1 MNSAPDKPKGNPTL
15 AVALKTLKRLQ
26 DRHNGVVESSDIKS
40 DEQRTVLVDMGFLR
54 PVIKGWY
61 ICGSPSDNDGDTTA
75 WYASFWAFVSGYL
88 GKRFGK
94 RYCLN
99 PEASLMLHTGNTTVP
114 RQVTCVT
121 IDSGTSKVDLPFD
134 TSLLV
139 YPDKNRVPMAR
150 VEVRGLQVWPVA
162 EALCLVGPSFF
173 VNNPREAEIA
183 LATIRNASELLPTLL
198 SGDKMVTAA
207 GRLAAAF
214 EFVKRPDE
222 AERIE
227 KAFAKFKITL
237 KLVNPFDLAE
247 PTISPSKE
255 RSPYVLRLRSMW
267 AGWRQDVINAFPPA
281 PGLENQSAG
290 YLAQVEERYVSDAYN
305 SLSIEGYRV
314 TDELIERVARGDW
327 NPDGDPGHNK
337 ARDALAARGYYQA
350 FQAVKESIGKVLA
363 KDNAGRVVKRDHYD
377 WYAELFGP
385 SVTAGIVEA
394 SQLAGYRRGPIF
406 IRNSMHTPLPSE
418 ALLDSLE
425 ALWEMLEAESEA
437 CVRAVLGHHLFVFI
451 HPYFDGNGRIGRFLM
466 NTLLASGGYPWT
478 VIRMSRR
485 DAYMK
490 ALEAASVKGQI
501 TPLAEFIAQEMREW
515 SPERER
521 KDGKA

>member
-1 MNSAPDKPKGNPTL
+1 MDSSRGKSRGNPTL
-15 AVALKTLKRLQ
+15 ATALKTLKRLQ
-26 DRHNGVVESSDIKS
+26 EKHHGVVESADLK
-40 DEQRTVLVDMGFLR
+40 DDDQRPMLVETGFLR
-54 PVIKGWY
+54 PVMKGWY
-61 ICGSPSDNDGDTTA
+61 ICSSPSDNNADTTA

-94 RYCLN
+94 WYCLN
-99 PEASLMLHTGNTTVP
+99 PEASLLLQTGNTTVP

-121 IDSGTSKVDLPFD
+121 IDSGTTKVDLPFD

-139 YPDKNRVPMAR
+139 YPDKNRVPNAR

-173 VNNPREAEIA
+173 LNNPRESEIA
-183 LATIRNASELLPTLL
+183 LATIRHASELLPTLL
-198 SGDKMVTAA
+198 AGDKMVTAA

-222 AERIE
+222 AEHIR
-227 KAFAKFKITL
+227 KAFAKFKISL
-237 KLVNPFDLAE
+237 KLVNPFELAE
-247 PTISPSKE
+247 PTIAPGKE
-255 RSPYVLRLRSMW
+255 RSPHVLRLRSMW
-267 AGWRQDVINAFPPA
+267 AGWRQDVINVFPPA
-281 PGLENQSAG
+281 PGIENQGIG
-290 YLAQVEERYVSDAYN
+290 YLAQVDERYVSDAYN

-327 NPDGDPGHNK
+327 NPQGEPEHNK
-337 ARDALAARGYYQA
+337 TRDALAARGYYQA
-350 FQAVKESIGKVLA
+350 FQAVKESIGKVLVHN
-363 KDNAGRVVKRDHYD
+363 NAGLVAKRDHHD

-385 SVTAGIVEA
+385 SVTAGIVEV
-394 SQLAGYRRGPIF
+394 SQLTGYRRGPIF

-418 ALLDSLE
+418 AILDSLE
-425 ALWEMLEAESEA
+425 TLWDLLEAEPEA

-451 HPYFDGNGRIGRFLM
+451 HPYYDGNGRMGRFLM

-485 DAYMK
+485 DTYMK

-501 TPLAEFIAQEMREW
+501 TPLAEFIAQEMHEW
-515 SPERER
+515 SPERDT
-521 KDGKA
+521 KNGSS

>member
-1 MNSAPDKPKGNPTL
+1 MPPTLHQPKGNPTL
-15 AVALKTLKRLQ
+15 TAALRTLKRLQ
-26 DRHNGVVESSDIKS
+26 EKHNGVVEASDFK
-40 DEQRTVLVDMGFLR
+40 DDDQRAVLVDTGFLR
-54 PVIKGWY
+54 QVMKGWY
-61 ICGSPSDNDGDTTA
+61 ICSSPSDNDGDTTA

-121 IDSGTSKVDLPFD
+121 IDSGTSTLNLPFD
-134 TSLLV
+134 TSMLV
-139 YPDKNRVPMAR
+139 YPDKNRVPTAR

-162 EALCLVGPSFF
+162 EALCLAGPSFF
-173 VNNPREAEIA
+173 ANNPREAEIA

-198 SGDKMVTAA
+198 AGDKMVTAA

-222 AERIE
+222 TERIR
-227 KAFAKFKITL
+227 KAFAQFKVAL
-237 KLVNPFDLAE
+237 KLVNPFELAE
-247 PTISPSKE
+247 PTISPCKE

-267 AGWRQDVINAFPPA
+267 AGWRQDVINVFPPA
-281 PGLENQSAG
+281 PDLENQRAS
-290 YLAQVEERYVSDAYN
+290 YLAQVDERYVFDAYN

-327 NPDGDPGHNK
+327 KPDGDPENDK
-337 ARDALAARGYYQA
+337 TRNALAARGYYQA
-350 FQAVKESIGKVLA
+350 FQAVKGSIGKVLA
-363 KDNAGRVVKRDHYD
+363 KDNASLVVKRDHHD

-385 SVTAGIVEA
+385 SVTAGIIEA

-406 IRNSMHTPLPSE
+406 IRNSMHTPLPSD
-418 ALLDSLE
+418 AILDSLE
-425 ALWEMLEAESEA
+425 ALWDLLEAETEA

-451 HPYFDGNGRIGRFLM
+451 HPYYDGNGRIGRFLM

-485 DAYMK
+485 DEYMK

-501 TPLAEFIAQEMREW
+501 TPLAEFILQEMREW
-515 SPERER
+515 TPECEA
-521 KDGKA
+521 KS

>member
-1 MNSAPDKPKGNPTL
+1 
-15 AVALKTLKRLQ
+15 
-26 DRHNGVVESSDIKS
+26 
-40 DEQRTVLVDMGFLR
+40 
-54 PVIKGWY
+54 
-61 ICGSPSDNDGDTTA
+61 
-75 WYASFWAFVSGYL
+75 
-88 GKRFGK
+88 
-94 RYCLN
+94 
-99 PEASLMLHTGNTTVP
+99 MLHTGNTTVP

-139 YPDKNRVPMAR
+139 YPDKNRVPTAR
-150 VEVRGLQVWPVA
+150 MEVRGLQVWPVA
-162 EALCLVGPSFF
+162 EALCLAGPSFF

-198 SGDKMVTAA
+198 AGDKLVTAA

-222 AERIE
+222 AAHIQ
-227 KAFAKFKITL
+227 KAFAKLRIAL
-237 KLVNPFDLAE
+237 KLVNPFELVE

-267 AGWRQDVINAFPPA
+267 AGWRQDVINIFPPA
-281 PGLENQSAG
+281 PGLVNQNAD
-290 YLAQVEERYVSDAYN
+290 YLAQVDERYVSDAYN

-314 TDELIERVARGDW
+314 TDALIERVARGDW
-327 NPDGDPGHNK
+327 NPDGDPEHDK
-337 ARDALAARGYYQA
+337 TRDALAARGYYLA
-350 FQAVKESIGKVLA
+350 FQAVRESIVKVLA
-363 KDNAGRVVKRDHYD
+363 KGNAGVVVRRDHHD
-377 WYAELFGP
+377 WCAELFGP
-385 SVTAGIVEA
+385 SVSAGIVEA

-406 IRNSMHTPLPSE
+406 IRNSMHAPLPSE

-425 ALWEMLEAESEA
+425 ALWEMLETEPEA

-451 HPYFDGNGRIGRFLM
+451 HPYYDGNGRIGRFLM

-485 DAYMK
+485 DAYML

-501 TPLAEFIAQEMREW
+501 KPLAEFIAQEMQEW
-515 SPERER
+515 AP
-521 KDGKA
+521 

>member
-1 MNSAPDKPKGNPTL
+1 M
-15 AVALKTLKRLQ
+15 
-26 DRHNGVVESSDIKS
+26 
-40 DEQRTVLVDMGFLR
+40 
-54 PVIKGWY
+54 KGWY
-61 ICGSPSDNDGDTTA
+61 ICSSPSDNDGDTTA

-121 IDSGTSKVDLPFD
+121 IDSGTSTVNLPFD
-134 TSLLV
+134 TSMLV
-139 YPDKNRVPMAR
+139 YPDKNRVPTAR

-162 EALCLVGPSFF
+162 EALCLAGPSFF

-198 SGDKMVTAA
+198 AGDKMVTAA

-222 AERIE
+222 SERIR
-227 KAFAKFKITL
+227 KAFAQFKVAL
-237 KLVNPFDLAE
+237 KLVNPFELAE
-247 PTISPSKE
+247 PTISPGKE

-267 AGWRQDVINAFPPA
+267 AGWRQDVINVFPPA
-281 PGLENQSAG
+281 PDLENQSAS
-290 YLAQVEERYVSDAYN
+290 YLAQVDERYVSDAYN

-327 NPDGDPGHNK
+327 NPDGNPENDKTRN
-337 ARDALAARGYYQA
+337 ALAARGYYQA

-363 KDNAGRVVKRDHYD
+363 KDNASLVAKRDHHD

-385 SVTAGIVEA
+385 SVTAGIIEA

-406 IRNSMHTPLPSE
+406 IRNSMHTPLPSD
-418 ALLDSLE
+418 AILDSLE
-425 ALWEMLEAESEA
+425 ALWDLLEAETEA
-437 CVRAVLGHHLFVFI
+437 CVRAVLGHHLFVFV
-451 HPYFDGNGRIGRFLM
+451 HPYYDGNGRIGRFLM

-485 DAYMK
+485 DEYMK

-501 TPLAEFIAQEMREW
+501 TPLAEFISQEMREW
-515 SPERER
+515 TPHRGA
-521 KDGKA
+521 KF

>member
-1 MNSAPDKPKGNPTL
+1 MPSTLHQPKGNPTL
-15 AVALKTLKRLQ
+15 TAALRALKRLQ
-26 DRHNGVVESSDIKS
+26 EKHNGVVESSDFK
-40 DEQRTVLVDMGFLR
+40 DDAQRAVLVDTGFLR
-54 PVIKGWY
+54 PVMKGWY
-61 ICGSPSDNDGDTTA
+61 ICSSPSDNDGDTTA

-121 IDSGTSKVDLPFD
+121 IDSGTSTVNLPFD
-134 TSLLV
+134 TSMLV
-139 YPDKNRVPMAR
+139 YPDKNRVPTAR

-162 EALCLVGPSFF
+162 EALCLAGPSFF

-198 SGDKMVTAA
+198 AGDKMVTAA

-222 AERIE
+222 SERIR
-227 KAFAKFKITL
+227 KAFAQFKVAL
-237 KLVNPFDLAE
+237 KLVNPFELAE
-247 PTISPSKE
+247 PTISPGKE

-267 AGWRQDVINAFPPA
+267 AGWRQDVINVFPPA
-281 PGLENQSAG
+281 PDLENQSAS
-290 YLAQVEERYVSDAYN
+290 YLAQVDERYVSDAYN

-327 NPDGDPGHNK
+327 NPDGNPENDKTRN
-337 ARDALAARGYYQA
+337 ALAARGYYQA
-350 FQAVKESIGKVLA
+350 FQAVKQSIGKVLA
-363 KDNAGRVVKRDHYD
+363 KDNASLVAKRDHHD

-385 SVTAGIVEA
+385 SVTAGIIEA

-406 IRNSMHTPLPSE
+406 IRNSMHTPLPSD
-418 ALLDSLE
+418 AILDSLE
-425 ALWEMLEAESEA
+425 ALWDLLEAETEA
-437 CVRAVLGHHLFVFI
+437 CVRAVLGHHLFVFV
-451 HPYFDGNGRIGRFLM
+451 HPYYDGNGRIGRFLM

-485 DAYMK
+485 DEYMK

-501 TPLAEFIAQEMREW
+501 TPLAEFISQEMREW
-515 SPERER
+515 TPHRGAKS
-521 KDGKA
+521 

>member
-1 MNSAPDKPKGNPTL
+1 MNPTPNKPKGNPTL
-15 AVALKTLKRLQ
+15 AAALKTLKRLQ
-26 DRHNGVVESSDIKS
+26 EKHHGVVEASDIK
-40 DEQRTVLVDMGFLR
+40 DDDQRAVLLDTGFLK
-54 PVIKGWY
+54 PVMKGWY
-61 ICGSPSDNDGDTTA
+61 ICSSPSDNDGDTTA

-139 YPDKNRVPMAR
+139 YPDNNRVPTAR

-162 EALCLVGPSFF
+162 EALCLAGPSFF

-198 SGDKMVTAA
+198 AGDKMVTAA

-222 AERIE
+222 AAHIQ
-227 KAFAKFKITL
+227 KAFTKLRITL
-237 KLVNPFDLAE
+237 KLVNPFELAE

-267 AGWRQDVINAFPPA
+267 AGWRQDVINVFPPA
-281 PGLENQSAG
+281 PSLENQNVD
-290 YLAQVEERYVSDAYN
+290 YLAQVDERYVSDAYN

-327 NPDGDPGHNK
+327 NPDGDPEHDK
-337 ARDALAARGYYQA
+337 TRDALAARGYYLA
-350 FQAVKESIGKVLA
+350 FQAVKQSIAKVLA
-363 KDNAGRVVKRDHYD
+363 KDNAGVVVRRDHHD

-425 ALWEMLEAESEA
+425 ALWDMLEAESEA

-451 HPYFDGNGRIGRFLM
+451 HPYYDGNGRIGRFLM

-501 TPLAEFIAQEMREW
+501 TPLAEFIAQEMKEW
-515 SPERER
+515 VPEREG

>member
-1 MNSAPDKPKGNPTL
+1 M
-15 AVALKTLKRLQ
+15 
-26 DRHNGVVESSDIKS
+26 
-40 DEQRTVLVDMGFLR
+40 
-54 PVIKGWY
+54 
-61 ICGSPSDNDGDTTA
+61 
-75 WYASFWAFVSGYL
+75 
-88 GKRFGK
+88 
-94 RYCLN
+94 
-99 PEASLMLHTGNTTVP
+99 
-114 RQVTCVT
+114 
-121 IDSGTSKVDLPFD
+121 
-134 TSLLV
+134 
-139 YPDKNRVPMAR
+139 
-150 VEVRGLQVWPVA
+150 
-162 EALCLVGPSFF
+162 
-173 VNNPREAEIA
+173 NNPREAEIA

-198 SGDKMVTAA
+198 AGEKMVTAA

-222 AERIE
+222 AAHIQ
-227 KAFAKFKITL
+227 KAFAKLRITL
-237 KLVNPFDLAE
+237 KLVNPFELAE

-267 AGWRQDVINAFPPA
+267 AGWRQDVINVFPPA
-281 PGLENQSAG
+281 PSLENQNVD
-290 YLAQVEERYVSDAYN
+290 YLAQVDERYVSDAYN

-327 NPDGDPGHNK
+327 NPDGDPEHDK
-337 ARDALAARGYYQA
+337 TRDALAARGYYLA
-350 FQAVKESIGKVLA
+350 FQAVKQSIAKVLA
-363 KDNAGRVVKRDHYD
+363 KDNAGVVVRRDHHD

-425 ALWEMLEAESEA
+425 ALWDMLEAESEA

-451 HPYFDGNGRIGRFLM
+451 HPYYDGNGRIGRFLM

-501 TPLAEFIAQEMREW
+501 TPLAEFIAQEMKEW
-515 SPERER
+515 VPEREG